1 MYRFYSH
8 KLKKP
13 VITLT
18 AGEYFVTQNSE
29 VLHTVVGSCIT
40 TCIYDKKTKA
50 AGMNHF
56 LLPGMVHPDEILS
69 SEVARYGMFAM
80 ELLIGELM
88 KLGAQRKGLRA
99 KVFGGGHVLKFRKD
113 DDDITGSN
121 IRFAKKFLELEGIP
135 AVKVDLGGNA
145 GRKIFFFT
153 DTHRVLLKR
162 FDMRK
167 DQRSLQN
174 EEIYTRRVF
183 EGRRAKSRVVLF

>member
-183 EGRRAKSRVVLF
+183 EERRAKSRVVLF

>member
-1 MYRFYSH
+1 M
-8 KLKKP
+8 
-13 VITLT
+13 
-18 AGEYFVTQNSE
+18 
-29 VLHTVVGSCIT
+29 GSCIT
-40 TCIYDKKTKA
+40 TCIYDQKTKA

-69 SEVARYGMFAM
+69 SEVARYGIFAM

-121 IRFAKKFLELEGIP
+121 IRFVKKFLELEGIP
-135 AVKVDLGGNA
+135 AVRVDLGGNA
-145 GRKIFFFT
+145 GRKVFFFT

-162 FDMRK
+162 FDMKK

-183 EGRRAKSRVVLF
+183 GGRRTKSRVVLF

>member
-1 MYRFYSH
+1 LYRFYSH

>member
-1 MYRFYSH
+1 LYRFYSH

-18 AGEYFVTQNSE
+18 AGEYFVTQNGE
-29 VLHTVVGSCIT
+29 VLHTIVGSCIT
-40 TCIYDKKTKA
+40 TCIYDEKTKA

-56 LLPGMVHPDEILS
+56 LLPGTVRPDEILS

-80 ELLIGELM
+80 ELLIGELI
-88 KLGAQRKGLRA
+88 KLGARRKGLRA
-99 KVFGGGHVLKFRKD
+99 KVFGGGNVLKFRSAD
-113 DDDITGSN
+113 GDITESN

-135 AVKVDLGGNA
+135 AVKMDVGGTA

-153 DTHRVLLKR
+153 DSHLVLLKR

-167 DQRSLQN
+167 DQRSLQD
-174 EEIYTRRVF
+174 EEVYTRRVF
-183 EGRRAKSRVVLF
+183 QGRLAKSRVVLF

>member
-13 VITLT
+13 VITLMS
-18 AGEYFVTQNSE
+18 GEYFVTQNGE
-29 VLHTVVGSCIT
+29 VLHTIVGSCIT
-40 TCIYDKKTKA
+40 TCIYDEKTKA

-80 ELLIGELM
+80 ELLIGELI
-88 KLGAQRKGLRA
+88 KLGARRKRLRA
-99 KVFGGGHVLKFRKD
+99 KVFGGGNVLNFRRD
-113 DDDITGSN
+113 DHDITGSN
-121 IRFAKKFLELEGIP
+121 VRFAKKFLELEGIP
-135 AVKVDLGGNA
+135 AVKVDVGGNA

-153 DTHRVLLKR
+153 DSHRVLLKR

-167 DQRSLQN
+167 DKRSFQN
-174 EEIYTRRVF
+174 EDLYKRRIF
-183 EGRRAKSRVVLF
+183 QGRLARSRVVLF

>member
-1 MYRFYSH
+1 LYRFYSH

-183 EGRRAKSRVVLF
+183 EERRAKSRVVLF